1 MPRSV
6 LSQMSGLGGWKVT
19 FYATAQCT
27 PSSMWMDLW
36 VFKYSW
42 SRIQASS
49 NHSQFSHAM
58 ETGKCKLRCSSQ
70 YLMHLAHITQQ
81 CFLMPLQ
88 VCEVYYQFLSLAV
101 QKGNSSIARLQVC
114 EVCYQFFEFGC
125 SKRKQFYCAAY
136 KVENVVRQSA
146 HSASL
151 TFSHIL
157 ISFWTQ

>member
-1 MPRSV
+1 MCEPKCWADCKIMAYPQCA
-6 LSQMSGLGGWKVT
+6 SQCAFTDEWFGWLKSHILCN
-19 FYATAQCT
+19 CT
-27 PSSMWMDLW
+27 SSSMWMDLW
-36 VFKYSW
+36 VFIYSW

-70 YLMHLAHITQQ
+70 YLMHLAHITDQ

-101 QKGNSSIARLQVC
+101 QRGNSSIAPHI
-114 EVCYQFFEFGC
+114 
-125 SKRKQFYCAAY
+125 
-136 KVENVVRQSA
+136 KVENVVRQTA